1 MNTGNTYCVVDQVES
16 YISIDHHTYDYMP
29 GAFRRSFSIQCQT
42 TRTQPPP
49 CKVCDKQIF
58 SQISCIRFLTF
69 CSFMLISKIYRL
81 QVMLQDNARRFNC
94 PWPRCEKSFVRKPD
108 LHRHHRI
115 HTNER
120 PHRCTAEGCNKS
132 FIQRGALTVHSR
144 THTGERPYVC
154 EICGCNR
161 AFGDSSSF
169 NRHRRT
175 HTGVKLY
182 NCPESNCNRS
192 FARRETL
199 ASHQRR
205 LHSQIKEPGTQHSTL
220 SFNMPLHPLPSGELQ
235 HLCNEAHQ
243 ITTSQQTHDR
253 IFVPQDQLSVYH
265 GLTQNGL
272 TQPSYDL
279 SIASFEMQLS
289 SSSVPHVP
297 ALNDSV
303 CLEYHVP
310 AADDHVELS
319 SFKHV
324 ARINVARHP
333 YGSYDYVWRSIH
345 SIGADVNR
353 YGYTTLPGSA
363 VNGVTWE
370 MTHFSLI
377 S

>member
-1 MNTGNTYCVVDQVES
+1 MRFETS
-16 YISIDHHTYDYMP
+16 SLK
-29 GAFRRSFSIQCQT
+29 AL
-42 TRTQPPP
+42 
-49 CKVCDKQIF
+49 
-58 SQISCIRFLTF
+58 QISLPG
-69 CSFMLISKIYRL
+69 
-81 QVMLQDNARRFNC
+81 N
-94 PWPRCEKSFVRKPD
+94 
-108 LHRHHRI
+108 
-115 HTNER
+115 
-120 PHRCTAEGCNKS
+120 
-132 FIQRGALTVHSR
+132 
-144 THTGERPYVC
+144 
-154 EICGCNR
+154 
-161 AFGDSSSF
+161 
-169 NRHRRT
+169 
-175 HTGVKLY
+175 
-182 NCPESNCNRS
+182 S

-345 SIGADVNR
+345 SIGTIATSTSYLVLTTSFAYLLSETGADVNR